1 MWVKQSFGYSVTL
14 ASVDGDDVDG
24 DVFVESSVEVGVDA
38 SVEAAVDPSVEV
50 VVDPSVGVGV
60 ASDEV
65 DVESDGDIVAPDD
78 VVSPELPAVVDVSAV
93 SIAYNFRIVVIIVE
107 SSSKL
112 SATDAFAKNVS
123 LSGKWLSLIKYP

>member
-1 MWVKQSFGYSVTL
+1 MTL

-50 VVDPSVGVGV
+50 GV

-65 DVESDGDIVAPDD
+65 DVESDGVIVAPDE

-123 LSGKWLSLIKYP
+123 LSGK